1 MPARQPNLI
10 YVLNYMWMATNFI
23 IQGRM
28 RSWP

>member
-1 MPARQPNLI
+1 
-10 YVLNYMWMATNFI
+10 MWMATNFI